1 MFRNRIALLLVTT
14 LPLQACAVGPNYAPP
29 APIALGVPG
38 GYSTPAPA
46 GAPGDIQAWWTN
58 FNDPQLT
65 SIVERARAGNLDITQ
80 AVARLRQAHESLI
93 QSRADL
99 LPSVSGS
106 AGYNRALFDSI
117 GARDDFSLG
126 ANVAYQADLFG
137 GVRRGIEASRATYQ
151 ASGFD
156 LATVQTSIEAEA
168 ARNYILARQAQS
180 NLAIARNALGIQDDN
195 LEITGFRVQA
205 GLVSSLDVEQSRQQ
219 RAQTAATIPSLEQ
232 NYQTA
237 VNRLGV
243 LIGQAPGALKAE
255 LEASAPI
262 PRGPDSLAVGIPA
275 DTLRQRPD
283 VRSAERQLAAATAQ
297 IGVAEAQLY
306 PALNIS
312 GNIGTAAT
320 SIGGLAS
327 IVTGS
332 LFAGLTQLIFDGG
345 RTRSRVRAQ
354 EAAAEGALANYKS
367 VVLSS
372 LEDVENALTALQ
384 AAKARQVQF
393 AIALDASNNA
403 AILSRSEYRAG
414 LTDITTLNTNES
426 ALLSAQNGLSN
437 AKADQAQALV
447 QLYLALGGGWDSNSV
462 PQAPPSAQPP
472 QTTRE

>member
-14 LPLQACAVGPNYAPP
+14 LSLQACAVGPNYAPP
-29 APIALGVPG
+29 APVALGVPG
-38 GYSTPAPA
+38 TYSTPAPA

-58 FNDPQLT
+58 FNDPELT
-65 SIVERARAGNLDITQ
+65 SIVERARAGNLDIAQ
-80 AVARLRQAHESLI
+80 AVARLRQAHEALI

-99 LPSVSGS
+99 VPSVSGS
-106 AGYNRALFDSI
+106 AGYNRALLDNV
-117 GARDDFSLG
+117 GARDNFSLG

-137 GVRRGIEASRATYQ
+137 GVRRGIEASRATYE

-156 LATVQTSIEAEA
+156 LATIQTSIAAEA
-168 ARNYILARQAQS
+168 ARNYILARQAQA
-180 NLAIARNALGIQDDN
+180 NLAIARNSLAIQDDN

-219 RAQTAATIPSLEQ
+219 RAQTAATIPSLQ
-232 NYQTA
+232 QSYQSA
-237 VNRLGV
+237 VNLLGV
-243 LIGQAPGALKAE
+243 LTGQAPGALKAE
-255 LEASAPI
+255 LEATAPI
-262 PRGPDSLAVGIPA
+262 PKGPDSLAVGIPA

-283 VRSAERQLAAATAQ
+283 VRAAERQLAASTAQ

-306 PALNIS
+306 PALNIT
-312 GNIGTAAT
+312 GNIGTAAS

-327 IVTGS
+327 VVTGS

-354 EAAAEGALANYKS
+354 EAAAEGALANYKK
-367 VVLSS
+367 VVLTS

-384 AAKARQVQF
+384 AAKDRQAQF

-403 AILSRSEYRAG
+403 AILSRSQYRAG

-437 AKADQAQALV
+437 ARADQAQALV

-462 PQAPPSAQPP
+462 PQAPAKAQLP
-472 QTTRE
+472 RE